1 MFEKRL
7 PGIDRRIM
15 QNRRKVHDD
24 DYRIYVWSD
33 RRSWNERRKLER
45 FDLRVPAKI
54 EVVGNDQ
61 VKETFN
67 LVTKDICAGGAF
79 FDSTKSLPQNTQVE
93 VELALE
99 FNTLKN
105 PATRWTQIKVSG
117 SVLRS
122 EKKGMAVCIDSG
134 YKILPI
140 S

>member
-122 EKKGMAVCIDSG
+122 EKKGMAVCFDSG